1 MANGKVVT
9 LTDISDEVL
18 VEVLVE
24 VCRAANAI
32 ACECP
37 GYLTRL
43 LRQVRAFRQYTTTCL
58 EQSPADIE
66 THRWLAGQAEKVE
79 KILLQTLVE
88 LLQKEGL
95 IDETQ
100 QIALDQISDRTREI
114 VLKQLGK
121 G

>member
-1 MANGKVVT
+1 MSN
-9 LTDISDEVL
+9 LTAINLADVSD
-18 VEVLVE
+18 EVLVE

-43 LRQVRAFRQYTTTCL
+43 LRQVRAFRQYTTNCID
-58 EQSPADIE
+58 QFPADIE
-66 THRWLAGQAEKVE
+66 THHWLAGQAEAVE
-79 KILLQTLVE
+79 KILFQTLVE

-100 QIALDQISDRTREI
+100 QIALDQLSARTRRI
-114 VLKQLGK
+114 VLKQIGAA
-121 G
+121 